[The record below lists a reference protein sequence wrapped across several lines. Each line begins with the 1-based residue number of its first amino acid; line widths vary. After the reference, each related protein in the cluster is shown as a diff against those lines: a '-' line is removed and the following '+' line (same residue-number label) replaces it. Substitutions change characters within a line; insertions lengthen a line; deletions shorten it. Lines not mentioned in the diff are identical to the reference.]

1 MNNMLLPSR
10 VINVLA
16 ALKAQGFTM
25 EFSQMT
31 NGDIII
37 NVYEDSKFKHQT
49 FLRSEL
55 EFDLL
60 DTQFEILSRLAD
72 AELQKKSAAVLEYL
86 EGFKEA

>member
-1 MNNMLLPSR
+1 MNEMLLPSR

-31 NGDIII
+31 NGNISIS
-37 NVYEDSKFKHQT
+37 VYKDSKFKHQT

-55 EFDLL
+55 GFDLL
-60 DTQFEILSRLAD
+60 DTQFEILSCLAD

>member
-25 EFSQMT
+25 EFSQMI

-37 NVYEDSKFKHQT
+37 NVYEDSKLKHQT

>member
-1 MNNMLLPSR
+1 MNSMLLPSR

-25 EFSQMT
+25 EFTKMID
-31 NGDIII
+31 GDIIVK
-37 NVYEDSKFKHQT
+37 VYENGEFLHQCY
-49 FLRSEL
+49 LRSNIG
-55 EFDLL
+55 FDML
-60 DTQFEILSRLAD
+60 DSVYETMSCLAD

>member
-1 MNNMLLPSR
+1 MNEMLLPSR

-25 EFSQMT
+25 EFTKMVD
-31 NGDIII
+31 GDIIVKVYKNGEFI
-37 NVYEDSKFKHQT
+37 YQCYLRSNMGFDMLNSVYETMSC
-49 FLRSEL
+49 
-55 EFDLL
+55 
-60 DTQFEILSRLAD
+60 LAD